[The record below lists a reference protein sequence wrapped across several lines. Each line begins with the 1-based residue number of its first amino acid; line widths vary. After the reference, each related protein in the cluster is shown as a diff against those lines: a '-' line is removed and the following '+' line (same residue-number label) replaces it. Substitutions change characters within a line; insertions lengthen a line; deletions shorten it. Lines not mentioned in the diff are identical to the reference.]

1 MLRKL
6 SVGKLEPGMFV
17 SNIPV
22 SWFAH
27 PFWRTSFHI
36 RDEGDIERLVEA
48 GISEVLIDTKRGTD
62 IAKVKEKPWRPDQ
75 ERFAELDQRI
85 KNGLSKRRE
94 TVRNS
99 ASLEDE
105 RWRVQFLANDA
116 MGMVE
121 ALMEEARMG
130 QRLDLPRTEPVLEK
144 MIASVRRHPDA
155 LVPLL
160 QLKEHDTYN
169 SQHSISVAAMV
180 MALGTTMQLD
190 EEQLLRAAQGALL
203 QDVGTARISAR
214 ILNKATP
221 LTDLEYLH
229 LRSHVEQ
236 SLAVL
241 EASAGSSDLML
252 QVVTQHHER
261 LDGTGY
267 PHRLL
272 GESVSPL
279 AQIAAIVDVY
289 DALTADRPYHRRVEP
304 AVALRQIYSLAG
316 SQFSEELV
324 QALVRTLGLYPVGS
338 LVRLENGNLA
348 VVIEQHR
355 DNLSKPV
362 VRVIFNT
369 RNRTYIQPQVL
380 DLARRFEVPAI
391 VSVESWQQ
399 WGIDQR
405 RWRPA

>member
-6 SVGKLEPGMFV
+6 SVAKLKPGMFV

-22 SWFAH
+22 NWFAH
-27 PFWRTSFHI
+27 PFWRTSFRI
-36 RDEGDIERLVEA
+36 RDERDIERLLEA
-48 GISEVLIDTKRGTD
+48 GIGEVLIDTQRGAD
-62 IAKVKEKPWRPDQ
+62 VPVVKEKPVLPDQ

-85 KNGLSKRRE
+85 QQQLAKRRQS
-94 TVRNS
+94 VRIA
-99 ASLEDE
+99 ASLKDE
-105 RWRVQFLANDA
+105 RWRVQFLAQDA
-116 MGMVE
+116 AAMLQG
-121 ALMEEARMG
+121 LMEDVRLG
-130 QRLDLPRTEPVLEK
+130 QRLDLQRTEPVIAK
-144 MIASVRRHPDA
+144 MLDSVRRHPDA
-155 LVPLL
+155 LIPLL
-160 QLKEHDTYN
+160 QLKEQDNYN
-169 SQHSISVAAMV
+169 TQHSISVAAMV
-180 MALGTTMQLD
+180 MALGMTMRL
-190 EEQLLRAAQGALL
+190 EEEPLMRAAQGALL
-203 QDVGTARISAR
+203 QDVGTARISER

-241 EASAGSSDLML
+241 ESSAGSSDLML

-272 GESVSPL
+272 GASVSPL

-289 DALTADRPYHRRVEP
+289 DALTSDRPYHRRVEP

-316 SQFSEELV
+316 TQFSEELV
-324 QALVRTLGLYPVGS
+324 QAFVRTVGLYPVGS
-338 LVRLENGNLA
+338 LVRLDNGNLA
-348 VVIEQHR
+348 IVIEQHR

-369 RNRTYIQPQVL
+369 RNRTYLQPQIL
-380 DLARRFEVPAI
+380 DLGRRFEVPAI
-391 VSVESWQQ
+391 VGVESWQQ
-399 WGIDQR
+399 WDIDPR
-405 RWRPA
+405 RWRPT

>member
-6 SVGKLEPGMFV
+6 QVAKLEPGMFV

-27 PFWRTSFHI
+27 PFWRTSFRI
-36 RDEGDIERLVEA
+36 RDERDIERLVEA
-48 GISEVLIDTKRGTD
+48 GVQEVLIDTQRGAD
-62 IAKVKEKPWRPDQ
+62 IPIVKKKPVLPDQ

-85 KNGLSKRRE
+85 QQQLTKRRQA
-94 TVRNS
+94 VRNTT
-99 ASLEDE
+99 SLADE
-105 RWRVQFLANDA
+105 RWRVQFLAQDA
-116 MGMVE
+116 VGMVQG
-121 ALMEEARMG
+121 LMEEV
-130 QRLDLPRTEPVLEK
+130 RLGHKLDIHSTEPVIEK
-144 MIASVRRHPDA
+144 MIDSVRRHPDA
-155 LVPLL
+155 LIPLL
-160 QLKEHDTYN
+160 QLKEHDNY
-169 SQHSISVAAMV
+169 SYQHSISVAAMV
-180 MALGTTMQLD
+180 MALGTTLQLD
-190 EEQLLRAAQGALL
+190 EEKLLRAAQGALL
-203 QDVGTARISAR
+203 QDVGTARISER

-229 LRSHVEQ
+229 VRSHVEQ

-241 EASAGSSDLML
+241 ESSFGSSDLML

-272 GESVSPL
+272 GASVSPL

-289 DALTADRPYHRRVEP
+289 DALTSDRPYHRRVEP

-316 SQFSEELV
+316 TQFSEDLV
-324 QALVRTLGLYPVGS
+324 QAFVRTLGLYPVGS
-338 LVRLENGNLA
+338 LVRLDNDTLA

-369 RNRTYIQPQVL
+369 RNQTYLQPQVL

-391 VSVESWQQ
+391 VGVESWQQ
-399 WGIDQR
+399 WNIDAR
-405 RWRPA
+405 RWRPT

>member
-6 SVGKLEPGMFV
+6 QVAKLEPGMFV

-27 PFWRTSFHI
+27 PFWRTSFRI
-36 RDEGDIERLVEA
+36 RDERDIERLVEA
-48 GISEVLIDTKRGTD
+48 GIHEVLIDTRRGTD
-62 IAKVKEKPWRPDQ
+62 LVAKERQVRPDP

-85 KNGLSKRRE
+85 RQQTAKLRQ
-94 TVRNS
+94 TVRNTN
-99 ASLEDE
+99 SLADE
-105 RWRVQFLANDA
+105 RWRVQFLAQDA
-116 MGMVE
+116 MDMVQGLLE
-121 ALMEEARMG
+121 DARLG
-130 QRLDLPRTEPVLEK
+130 KRLDLLSTEPIVEK
-144 MIASVRRHPDA
+144 MIDSVRRHPDA
-155 LVPLL
+155 LIPLL
-160 QLKEHDTYN
+160 QLKEHETYN
-169 SQHSISVAAMV
+169 SQHSVSVAAMV
-180 MALGTTMQLD
+180 VALGTTLQL
-190 EEQLLRAAQGALL
+190 EEEPLLRAAQGALL
-203 QDVGTARISAR
+203 QDVGTARISER

-236 SLAVL
+236 SLSVL
-241 EASAGSSDLML
+241 ETSPGSSDLML

-289 DALTADRPYHRRVEP
+289 DALTTDRPYHRRVEP
-304 AVALRQIYSLAG
+304 AAALRQIYSLAG

-324 QALVRTLGLYPVGS
+324 QAFVRTLGLYPVGS
-338 LVRLENGNLA
+338 LVRLDNDTLA
-348 VVIEQHR
+348 IVIEQHR

-362 VRVIFNT
+362 VRVIYNA
-369 RNRTYIQPQVL
+369 RNRTYMQPQVL
-380 DLARRFEVPAI
+380 DLGRRFEVPAI

-399 WGIDQR
+399 WGIDPR